1 VVGEELLAD
10 QQQQSYNRL
19 TKQHLPLP
27 LLLLI
32 LQATVVVATVVV
44 VS

>member
-1 VVGEELLAD
+1 L
-10 QQQQSYNRL
+10 QINSSSIYNRL
-19 TKQHLPLP
+19 TKQRLPLP

-32 LQATVVVATVVV
+32 LQATVVAATVVV